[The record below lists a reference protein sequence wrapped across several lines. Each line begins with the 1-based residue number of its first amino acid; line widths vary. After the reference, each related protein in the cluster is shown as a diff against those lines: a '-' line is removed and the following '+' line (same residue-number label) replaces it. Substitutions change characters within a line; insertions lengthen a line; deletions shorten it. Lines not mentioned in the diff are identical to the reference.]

1 MSRARALG
9 VVLAVLLVPAV
20 VSSQRPLPDEESF
33 FAETRQNLA
42 RSDREQHRYAYKE
55 RRTELH
61 MNPFGRLGTG
71 GMQLFEV
78 IPGSEPGVYQR
89 RLLERDGKPVPGA
102 KAEQQRR
109 RPRPQ
114 SRSSIEDV
122 VATLRFTIDRREAVA
137 GRDAIVVRFEPRP
150 DANPQTR
157 EGRMARSFKGSI
169 WVDEQAREVTRVEAV
184 ATENLSYGLGVIAR
198 LGEGTAVSLTR
209 ERIDDTVW
217 LPTSIHFKGNGRA
230 LLVRKLHIDFG
241 VEWFDYRK
249 VAPPASP
256 PESR

>member
-1 MSRARALG
+1 MKRARALG
-9 VVLAVLLVPAV
+9 VILALLLVPAV
-20 VSSQRPLPDEESF
+20 VSSQRPLPEEDAF
-33 FAETRQNLA
+33 FTETRQNLA

-78 IPGSEPGVYQR
+78 TPGREPGVYQR

-102 KAEQQRR
+102 KPEETRR
-109 RPRPQ
+109 RSRPQ
-114 SRSSIEDV
+114 GRSSMEDV
-122 VATLRFTIDRREAVA
+122 VATLRFAIDRRELVD
-137 GRDAIVVRFEPRP
+137 GRDVIVVRFEPRP
-150 DANPQTR
+150 GANPQTR
-157 EGRMARSFKGSI
+157 EGRMARAFKGFI
-169 WVDEQAREVTRVEAV
+169 WVDEQAREVSRVDAV
-184 ATENLSYGLGVIAR
+184 AIENLSYGMGVIAR
-198 LGEGTAVSLTR
+198 LGQGTSVTLTR
-209 ERIDDTVW
+209 ERIDETVW

-230 LLVRKLHIDFG
+230 LLVRKLSIDFG

-249 VAPPASP
+249 VSSSTSS